1 MFQATVSDNGDL
13 SQETVLE
20 FSNKISLSEIIAA
33 SFAHQVPAT

>member
-1 MFQATVSDNGDL
+1 MFQAMVSDNGDL

-20 FSNKISLSEIIAA
+20 FNKISLSEIIAA